1 MIYKVLEDSP
11 SHIISLY
18 NQPMYLKLCFKNGNS
33 GIPYEI
39 ELKYLELNWLI
50 NIREAFYQTDSI
62 SMKLQIINMKWIP
75 SSWLY

>member
-11 SHIISLY
+11 SRIISLY
-18 NQPMYLKLCFKNGNS
+18 NQPMYWKLRFKTDNI

-39 ELKYLELNWLI
+39 ELKYLKSNWLL
-50 NIREAFYQTDSI
+50 NIREAFYKTDSI
-62 SMKLQIINMKWIP
+62 SMKLQIINMKWMP